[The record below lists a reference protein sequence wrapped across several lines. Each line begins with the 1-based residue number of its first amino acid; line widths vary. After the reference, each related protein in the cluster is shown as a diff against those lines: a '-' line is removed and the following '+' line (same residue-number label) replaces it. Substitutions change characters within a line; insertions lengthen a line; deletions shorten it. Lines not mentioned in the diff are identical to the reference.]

1 MTMYDKDNKSSNQN
15 SIKFHT
21 FIASKTVGLSLDI

>member
-1 MTMYDKDNKSSNQN
+1 MTMCDKDNKSLNQN

-21 FIASKTVGLSLDI
+21 FIASKEVGLSLDI